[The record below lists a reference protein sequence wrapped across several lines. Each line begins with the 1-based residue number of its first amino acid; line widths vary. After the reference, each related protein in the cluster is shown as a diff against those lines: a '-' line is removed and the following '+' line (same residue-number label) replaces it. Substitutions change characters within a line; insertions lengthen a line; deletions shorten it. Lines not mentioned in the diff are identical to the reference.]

1 MKNKLINYILTVFFA
16 IAFTLPVY
24 ASLDGPDD
32 PDSSYDE
39 PSAAPIDDWMMI
51 LAVVGLLI
59 GSYYYFTKRKN
70 AQVTIQK

>member
-24 ASLDGPDD
+24 ARPDD
-32 PDSSYDE
+32 PDSFEDE
-39 PSAAPIDDWMMI
+39 PPAAPIDDWMMVLVI
-51 LAVVGLLI
+51 AGLLI